1 MPFIV
6 LPAFFLFLTVIFP
19 ENNYLYVG
27 VIIIWF
33 FLCDIRNKI
42 ANESNSCDTKI
53 NTTIAKEIIK
63 IRAEINND
71 LTAKINSRDAN
82 YATEAQNIITMIND
96 AYEKYNEIK
105 QVLETYHN
113 NFNQIVNEFETIRRT
128 ITTLQDEINQRYSL
142 IQSMSRR
149 GSDQQSEISSSS
161 IRSTN
166 STRSSN
172 FTESGRIQ
180 YSNISSTIW
189 ACFKEVLDQ
198 ERNARNL
205 TFDEMCN
212 RIEVCIQDLGGKI
225 KTATI
230 KNFYNNSTSCKS
242 STL

>member
-1 MPFIV
+1 MY
-6 LPAFFLFLTVIFP
+6 
-19 ENNYLYVG
+19 N
-27 VIIIWF
+27 
-33 FLCDIRNKI
+33 IRNKI
-42 ANESNSCDTKI
+42 TNESNTCDTKI

-63 IRAEINND
+63 IRAKINND
-71 LTAKINSRDAN
+71 LTAKINFRDAN
-82 YATEAQNIITMIND
+82 YATEAQNIITIIND

-128 ITTLQDEINQRYSL
+128 ITILQDEINQRYSL

-172 FTESGRIQ
+172 STESGQIQ

-189 ACFKEVLDQ
+189 AHFKEVLDQ

-205 TFDEMCN
+205 TFDEMCG
-212 RIEVCIQDLGGKI
+212 IC
-225 KTATI
+225 
-230 KNFYNNSTSCKS
+230 
-242 STL
+242 